1 MSAAAPA
8 LPSGAAALPA
18 RGVPHRGMITLA
30 VMLATIMQALD
41 TTIANV
47 ALPHMQGSLQ
57 AAQDQITWVLTS
69 YIVAAAIATP
79 LTGWLTGRY
88 GRRAVFSA
96 SIIGFTVASALCGMA
111 DSLWQIVVARLLQG
125 LFGAALVPL
134 SQAVLLDI
142 NPREKIGQAMA
153 VWGAGIMVGP
163 ILGPMLG
170 GWLTDTYDWR
180 WVFYINLPVGL
191 LAWWGVWRYLPES
204 KPAGEKL
211 DLFGFATLSIAI
223 GALQLFL
230 DRGQQLDWFSSAEI
244 CMEAAVALAAF
255 LFFVAHTWTTNGVS
269 FFDRALLKD
278 RNFVTGLFFAFIV
291 GMILYGTMALLPT
304 FLQGLMDYPVVY
316 TGIVTAP
323 RGIGTMIAMVI
334 VGRIVQK
341 VDVRLVMCTGF
352 ALTAFALWQMTGMTL
367 QMDSRLVIVSG
378 FIQGLGMG
386 FTFVPLSTAT
396 FATLPAHLRH
406 DGTPIF
412 SLLRNIGS
420 SVGISIVQ
428 ALLAVFAAGAHER
441 LAENVNP
448 YNPIVGSLP
457 QAMSP
462 ATATGL
468 ELINGEVTRQ
478 ATLIAYLGDFRL
490 MMVMAIVAIPLL
502 MLIRRPARKAAGST
516 AALEAAH

>member
-1 MSAAAPA
+1 MKTAVA
-8 LPSGAAALPA
+8 
-18 RGVPHRGMITLA
+18 HRGLITVS

-88 GRRAVFSA
+88 GRRAVFLA
-96 SIIGFTVASALCGMA
+96 SIVGFTVASALCGMA
-111 DSLWQIVVARLLQG
+111 GSLWQIVLARLLQG

-142 NPREKIGQAMA
+142 NPREKVGQAMA
-153 VWGAGIMVGP
+153 VWGAGIMIGP

-170 GWLTDTYDWR
+170 GWLTEAYDWR

-191 LAWWGVWRYLPES
+191 LAWWGLWRYLPES
-204 KPAGEKL
+204 KPGGERL
-211 DLFGFATLSIAI
+211 DIFGFATLSIAI

-230 DRGQQLDWFSSAEI
+230 DRGQQLDWFGSAEI
-244 CMEAAVALAAF
+244 MLEAAVAVAAF
-255 LFFVAHTWTTNGVS
+255 AFFVAHTWTATGVS

-304 FLQGLMDYPVVY
+304 FLQSLMDYPVVY

-323 RGIGTMIAMVI
+323 RGIGTMLAMML
-334 VGRIVQK
+334 VGRILQK
-341 VDVRLVMCTGF
+341 VDVRLVMGVGF
-352 ALTAFALWQMTGMTL
+352 ALIAVALWQMTGMTL

-378 FIQGLGMG
+378 FIQGLGVG
-386 FTFVPLSTAT
+386 FTFVPLSTAA
-396 FATLPAHLRH
+396 FATLPARLRH
-406 DGTPIF
+406 DGTPVF
-412 SLLRNIGS
+412 SLLRNIGA

-428 ALLAVFAAGAHER
+428 ALLAVNAAGAHER
-441 LAENVNP
+441 LSEFISSNNP
-448 YNPIVGSLP
+448 VLGTLP
-457 QAMSP
+457 P
-462 ATATGL
+462 ALDPSTAAGL
-468 ELINGEVTRQ
+468 ELLNGEVTRQ
-478 ATLIAYLGDFRL
+478 ATLIAYLGDFRV
-490 MMVMAIVAIPLL
+490 MMAMAIVAIPLL
-502 MLIRRPARKAAGST
+502 LLMRRPGRAPDGAP
-516 AALEAAH
+516 ALDPAH

>member
-1 MSAAAPA
+1 
-8 LPSGAAALPA
+8 
-18 RGVPHRGMITLA
+18 
-30 VMLATIMQALD
+30 
-41 TTIANV
+41 
-47 ALPHMQGSLQ
+47 
-57 AAQDQITWVLTS
+57 
-69 YIVAAAIATP
+69 
-79 LTGWLTGRY
+79 
-88 GRRAVFSA
+88 
-96 SIIGFTVASALCGMA
+96 
-111 DSLWQIVVARLLQG
+111 
-125 LFGAALVPL
+125 
-134 SQAVLLDI
+134 
-142 NPREKIGQAMA
+142 
-153 VWGAGIMVGP
+153 
-163 ILGPMLG
+163 
-170 GWLTDTYDWR
+170 
-180 WVFYINLPVGL
+180 
-191 LAWWGVWRYLPES
+191 
-204 KPAGEKL
+204 
-211 DLFGFATLSIAI
+211 
-223 GALQLFL
+223 
-230 DRGQQLDWFSSAEI
+230 
-244 CMEAAVALAAF
+244 
-255 LFFVAHTWTTNGVS
+255 
-269 FFDRALLKD
+269 
-278 RNFVTGLFFAFIV
+278 
-291 GMILYGTMALLPT
+291 
-304 FLQGLMDYPVVY
+304 
-316 TGIVTAP
+316 
-323 RGIGTMIAMVI
+323 MVI

-448 YNPIVGSLP
+448 YNPIIGSLP

-462 ATATGL
+462 GTTAGL

-502 MLIRRPARKAAGST
+502 LLIRRPARAPAAGT